1 MTFKVSVVIPAYN
14 VERFIE
20 KAVLSVFKLEEV
32 REVIVVNDGS
42 ADGTLRIIK
51 GLKEKYPDKLK
62 VLHHP
67 NRINKGRSAS
77 RNLGIKNAT
86 SGYVAFLDADDYY
99 LQNRF
104 HKDKCV
110 FENDSVEVVYNA
122 VGYEFYRSLKI
133 EEKGYFDKLN
143 SVTQPLEKGNVFEA
157 LLSSKYGYLHLNGL
171 TVKKSVFEK
180 VGYFNEKLPVAEDSD
195 FIFKLG
201 LLCEFKAGN
210 ISEAVAIRGIHDKNI
225 YNDDKLYKK
234 WNSKLYES
242 ILGWCYGQG
251 TSKENIDS
259 VLKWLWEIKF
269 RDNKDLFHYIYYW
282 IALSFKFPQTIFSI
296 FFIKYFP
303 VVRLRKKLMPS
314 VFR

>member
-32 REVIVVNDGS
+32 REVVVVNDGS
-42 ADGTLRIIK
+42 TDGTLEILND
-51 GLKEKYPDKLK
+51 LKNKYPNRLK
-62 VLHHP
+62 VLHHLNQA
-67 NRINKGRSAS
+67 NRGRSAS
-77 RNLGIKNAT
+77 RNLGIKKTT
-86 SGYVAFLDADDYY
+86 SDFIAFLDADDNY
-99 LQNRF
+99 LPNRF
-104 HKDKCV
+104 EKDKYN
-110 FENDSVEVVYNA
+110 FENHEVEVVYNA
-122 VGYEFYRSLKI
+122 VGYKFYRKLDND
-133 EEKGYFDKLN
+133 EKNYFNKLN
-143 SVTQPLEKGNVFEA
+143 SVTQPLENGNVFES

-180 VGYFNEKLPVAEDSD
+180 VGYFNENLPVAEDSD

-210 ISEAVAIRGIHDKNI
+210 ISEAVAVRGIHDKNI
-225 YNDDKLYKK
+225 YNDDMLYEK
-234 WNSKLYES
+234 WNIKLYES

-282 IALSFKFPQTIFSI
+282 ITLSFKFPQTIFSI

-314 VFR
+314 IFR